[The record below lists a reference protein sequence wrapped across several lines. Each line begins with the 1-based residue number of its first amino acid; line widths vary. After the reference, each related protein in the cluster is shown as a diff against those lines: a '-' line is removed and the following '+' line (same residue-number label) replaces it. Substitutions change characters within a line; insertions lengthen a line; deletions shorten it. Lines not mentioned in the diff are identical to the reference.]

1 MCWNMGFG
9 EQTWWEDSCWLHR
22 DSLRGQ
28 EYSLLQPGTF
38 TEKARAAIE
47 ARCPCCGG
55 RLFPLVPAPCS
66 QRASHLSR
74 STYSLA
80 ASWPPPTWAGSC
92 APITTRTDASRL
104 SICRGGAE
112 ITAELEGLCNLEEEL
127 KSPLVAVWTKDLHL
141 YCQNDK
147 FNFFFFSVRSLCFS
161 VKGGIGGL
169 SLISFLSNNNLV
181 TFYKQEFC
189 CGNFRIQVGNW
200 NSSGIPDQGGWF

>member
-1 MCWNMGFG
+1 MWQLVHNRKESETYTGGPCHHHVPETCSHYKDGTMCWNMGFG

-28 EYSLLQPGTF
+28 EYSLLQPRMF

-74 STYSLA
+74 STCSLA

-112 ITAELEGLCNLEEEL
+112 ITAELEGLCNLGRRAEI
-127 KSPLVAVWTKDLHL
+127 SSCGCVNQGFTPLLPEW
-141 YCQNDK
+141 
-147 FNFFFFSVRSLCFS
+147 
-161 VKGGIGGL
+161 
-169 SLISFLSNNNLV
+169 
-181 TFYKQEFC
+181 
-189 CGNFRIQVGNW
+189 
-200 NSSGIPDQGGWF
+200 